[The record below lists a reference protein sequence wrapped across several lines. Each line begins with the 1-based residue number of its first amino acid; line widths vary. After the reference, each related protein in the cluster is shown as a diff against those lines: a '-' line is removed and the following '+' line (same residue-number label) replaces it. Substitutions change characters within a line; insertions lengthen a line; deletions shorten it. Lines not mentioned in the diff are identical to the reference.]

1 MMVRHTAP
9 AFSPRMI
16 SLVRSWC
23 WVKDSFAADF
33 DRLKD
38 AGAFSPGDG
47 SRTIWSTRSKFVLRV
62 PVSPGFEAAYKGF
75 YRVHGA
81 QRYFCHPSPS
91 ATEAAN
97 YVRLEGL
104 GFPLPELLAV
114 GETRR
119 GPFLRDAFFASRFI
133 DGYRNGLDFFGTG
146 YQGTGQ
152 FATDL
157 PLLKAFCAGHL
168 ALLARLHDA
177 GILHG
182 GFTPSN
188 LLYRQTPSGLDL
200 RWVDVADCRDARITV
215 QEIADDAIQF
225 FRFLSQIDAALRRE
239 LLAGYLRAAKVPRT
253 NLDELCGVFE
263 QRLAKRMKP
272 RAASVPMLSDSDAES
287 AAGSAS
293 AD

>member
-47 SRTIWSTRSKFVLRV
+47 SHTIWSTRSKFVLRV

-114 GETRR
+114 GEIRL
-119 GPFLRDAFFASRFI
+119 GPFLRDAFFVSRFI
-133 DGYRNGLDFFGTG
+133 DGYRNGLDFHGPG
-146 YQGTGQ
+146 PH
-152 FATDL
+152 ASDV
-157 PLLKAFCAGHL
+157 PLMKAFCAGHL
-168 ALLARLHDA
+168 ALLAKLHDA
-177 GILHG
+177 GILHH

-188 LLYRQTPSGLDL
+188 LLYRQPPSGLEFC
-200 RWVDVADCRDARITV
+200 WVDVADCGKAKIGPR
-215 QEIADDAIQF
+215 EIVEDLVQF
-225 FRFLSQIDAALRRE
+225 FRHLNHIDAALRRE
-239 LLAGYLRAAKVPRT
+239 LLAPYFDAVKVPRT
-253 NLDELCGVFE
+253 NPDEVCALLE
-263 QRLAKRMKP
+263 KRLVTRMKP
-272 RAASVPMLSDSDAES
+272 RTDQTPPPLTVSGSSAE
-287 AAGSAS
+287 
-293 AD
+293 